1 MLAHNVNE
9 LPFVTHY
16 VCCGNKMLNSVW
28 YGTARNDLTLISN
41 ILLPDLVKFIIVN
54 NVHDTFPIP
63 LDILVST

>member
-1 MLAHNVNE
+1 
-9 LPFVTHY
+9 
-16 VCCGNKMLNSVW
+16 MLNSVW